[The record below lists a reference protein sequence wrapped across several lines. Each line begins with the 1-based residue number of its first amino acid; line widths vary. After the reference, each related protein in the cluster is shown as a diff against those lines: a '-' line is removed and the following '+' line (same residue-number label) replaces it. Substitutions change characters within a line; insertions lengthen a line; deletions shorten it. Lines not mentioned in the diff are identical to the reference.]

1 MDTVEQSNK
10 IVAAYNAKDFE
21 TLTSLLHPDLDF
33 EHVNRGFAYRKRD
46 DLLGVLRMFAG
57 DLMPDRK
64 MGAPERVLSSGDVV
78 VRVAP
83 WGGTAKVDVP
93 GFAKAGEKV
102 AITLCSVLHFD
113 EQGRLVEWKDYG

>member
-1 MDTVEQSNK
+1 MNTVEQSNK

-46 DLLGVLRMFAG
+46 DLLGVLRLFAG

-102 AITLCSVLHFD
+102 AITLCSVLRFD

>member
-1 MDTVEQSNK
+1 MNTVEQSNQ

-102 AITLCSVLHFD
+102 AITLCSVLRFD
-113 EQGRLVEWKDYG
+113 EKGRLVEWKDYG